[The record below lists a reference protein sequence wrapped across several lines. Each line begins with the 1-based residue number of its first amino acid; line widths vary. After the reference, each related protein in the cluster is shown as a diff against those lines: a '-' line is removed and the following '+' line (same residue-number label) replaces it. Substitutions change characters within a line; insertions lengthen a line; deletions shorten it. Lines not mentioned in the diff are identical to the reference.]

1 MDKNNQKLID
11 IVFSVALTLHGNFNE
26 FKNMKNEEIAS
37 WISKQLKDC
46 GFETEPCGSSWGV
59 LKKIDNTSTKEE
71 IKNFI
76 LKLKEQRSDDMKQCN
91 FLLNHKFEREAKYY
105 QERMRIFDEI
115 RMELEM
121 VLDGDKKGIESNFKF

>member
-11 IVFSVALTLHGNFNE
+11 IIFSVALTLHGNFDE
-26 FKNMKNEEIAS
+26 FKNMKNEEISS
-37 WISKQLKDC
+37 WVSKQLKDC

-76 LKLKEQRSDDMKQCN
+76 LKLKEHRSDDMKQCD
-91 FLLNHKFEREAKYY
+91 FLLNNKFEREAKYY

-121 VLDGDKKGIESNFKF
+121 VLDGDKKGIEAKFIF